1 MHRKIFNQREKLQA
15 DVVLQQTHNCA
26 GSTERTQTQT
36 HALKHELKIQLYCS
50 EWKREYKTILGT
62 LGNAHNHEGDA
73 DMRDG

>member
-15 DVVLQQTHNCA
+15 DVT